1 MRKEEL
7 LFDALGEIDPALLV
21 PPGKADCAE
30 RADGP
35 AGTPSKRRK
44 IRLRF
49 AAVFAAAFLLIA
61 GVSAGAP
68 YLSARMRTEIARN
81 TSEDNGEDFIYRM
94 RIEEWNGFLEL
105 SDEVMETL
113 ESLEPLDEE
122 VEVHTAAEMIEKGCV
137 IPFDTWSDAAEW
149 LNCGLLVSSQA
160 DSQPAEY
167 GRLHVQ
173 YLDGSHRNIRC
184 VNISGSHPAFSS
196 DPAYKRYYH
205 IFAKI
210 PLSEETWKIYS
221 GGLSVKFNALSEP
234 EETVFLNPLGD
245 EVRLV
250 SVCTQPA
257 GSYGSEVRW
266 DVSANFIHEGI
277 IYSVRMSCPSR
288 EEAEDTVVQ
297 VVNSMR

>member
-21 PPGKADCAE
+21 PPEKADITDTA
-30 RADGP
+30 
-35 AGTPSKRRK
+35 AGTPSKGRK

-49 AAVFAAAFLLIA
+49 AAVFAAALLLIA

-68 YLSARMRTEIARN
+68 YLSARMRTETAWN
-81 TSEDNGEDFIYRM
+81 TSEGNGEDFIYRM

-149 LNCGLLVSSQA
+149 LDCGLLVPSQA
-160 DSQPAEY
+160 DSQPADY
-167 GRLHVQ
+167 RRLYVQ
-173 YLDGSHRNIRC
+173 YLDGSNRNIRC
-184 VNISGSHPAFSS
+184 VNITGSHPAFSS
-196 DPAYKRYYH
+196 KPYHTRYCH
-205 IFAKI
+205 IYAKI

-221 GGLSVKFNALSEP
+221 GGLSDKFNALSEP

-245 EVRLV
+245 EVRMV
-250 SVCTQPA
+250 SVCTQPSE
-257 GSYGSEVRW
+257 SYTGDLRW

-277 IYSVRMSCPSR
+277 IYSVRMSCPDR
-288 EEAEDTVVQ
+288 EEAEDTVMK
-297 VVNSMR
+297 VVNSMK